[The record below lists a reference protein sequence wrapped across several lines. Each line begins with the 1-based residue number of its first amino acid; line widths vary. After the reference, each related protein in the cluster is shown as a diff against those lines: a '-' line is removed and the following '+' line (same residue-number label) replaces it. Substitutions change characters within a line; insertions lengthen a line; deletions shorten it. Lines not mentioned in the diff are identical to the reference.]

1 MNTSLLKF
9 KPQKKRIVSVKL
21 NADNGNDAEV
31 LAASFLIKAIG
42 AEISWGSRNE
52 DGRKIDLICSYDH
65 PWYESER
72 IIFLVQVKSG
82 DSYGEKLGDGFKLKT
97 TAINLAKRT
106 THSICFVWIHRDSK
120 HAYWAYIHP
129 RTLSKSQIYGNNHIV
144 SPPMRFDIARCQSN
158 LLPIKKGGAGII
170 LNEKIVDFQANRQNA
185 LKKYRTYQANGLFC
199 PTLGNIEVTRI
210 GWRHM
215 FRKTRSSKNKSK
227 SFTTIKYL
235 DKLITDLPSDVYI
248 SECKTEEIKKY
259 QYRTSE
265 YVLAYKDA
273 KEFDTPLKPI
283 TVIIRLIEEVRW
295 PSDWTEN
302 TTLTQFVERR
312 VVLLSCYYK

>member
-1 MNTSLLKF
+1 
-9 KPQKKRIVSVKL
+9 
-21 NADNGNDAEV
+21 
-31 LAASFLIKAIG
+31 
-42 AEISWGSRNE
+42 
-52 DGRKIDLICSYDH
+52 
-65 PWYESER
+65 
-72 IIFLVQVKSG
+72 
-82 DSYGEKLGDGFKLKT
+82 
-97 TAINLAKRT
+97 
-106 THSICFVWIHRDSK
+106 
-120 HAYWAYIHP
+120 
-129 RTLSKSQIYGNNHIV
+129 
-144 SPPMRFDIARCQSN
+144 
-158 LLPIKKGGAGII
+158 
-170 LNEKIVDFQANRQNA
+170 
-185 LKKYRTYQANGLFC
+185 
-199 PTLGNIEVTRI
+199 
-210 GWRHM
+210 M